1 MKKIISILLVIVMAV
16 LISACKKETPNNI
29 GAQGNEETPVV
40 DSFNET
46 PVKYTGSS
54 AAARTLANT
63 YKCLTEEKKL
73 NVAYIGGSVTNG
85 YGGTKP
91 WRALT
96 TGWLKDKYKDAD
108 IVETNAGRG
117 GTSSM
122 WGLARLENEV
132 LSKDPD
138 LVFIEFAINDSYAG
152 FSEMESATFMDAMI
166 RKINEKNANTDII
179 VVFVTDNSKLDLE
192 YSNVKGHRTVAE
204 YYGIPCI
211 DVGKKVIEQ
220 INSTGNGWNYYFGD
234 SVHPN
239 DNGYKAYAD
248 EVCRVLDE
256 LLSAAKNVAAK
267 PHDIGKTAATT
278 AALKDVQAI
287 EVEKLT
293 YNEDWRYRERAKV
306 SIGNKSEL
314 AAKNVGGTL
323 EFEFEGS
330 LIGCVFNAKKNGN
343 IKVWIDGGNEKT
355 FNLEGDTAGCLERIF
370 YNNLNSGKHTIK
382 IEYVGPGY
390 FALSTL
396 LVG

>member
-1 MKKIISILLVIVMAV
+1 MKKIISLLLVMVMA
-16 LISACKKETPNNI
+16 LLMTACNNETPNDI
-29 GAQGNEETPVV
+29 GEQGNGETTVTDV
-40 DSFNET
+40 FNQEAI
-46 PVKYTGSS
+46 KYTGTVGEK
-54 AAARTLANT
+54 RTLANT
-63 YKCLTEEKKL
+63 YRCLTQDKKL

-91 WRALT
+91 WRTLT
-96 TGWLKDKYKDAD
+96 TQWLKDKYPGAE

-132 LSKDPD
+132 LAKNPD
-138 LVFIEFAINDSYAG
+138 LVFIEFAINDSYASL
-152 FSEMESATFMDAMI
+152 SEMESATFIDAMI

-179 VVFVTDNSKLDLE
+179 IVFVTDNSKLDTE

-211 DVGKKVIEQ
+211 DVGKKVIEK
-220 INSTGNGWNYYFGD
+220 INTTDNKWDYYFGD

-239 DNGYKAYAD
+239 DNGYKVYGD

-256 LLSAAKNVAAK
+256 LLASAKKETAK
-267 PHDIGKTAATT
+267 PHDIGGTGATT
-278 AALKDVQAI
+278 STIKDVKSIA
-287 EVEKLT
+287 VEKLS
-293 YNEDWRYRERAKV
+293 YNEDWRYRATAKV

-314 AAKNVGGTL
+314 AAKNDGATL

-330 LIGCVFNAKKNGN
+330 FIGCVFNAKKNGN

-355 FNLEGDTAGCLERIF
+355 FNMSGDTAGCLERIF
-370 YNNLNSGKHTIK
+370 YNNLTNGKHTIK